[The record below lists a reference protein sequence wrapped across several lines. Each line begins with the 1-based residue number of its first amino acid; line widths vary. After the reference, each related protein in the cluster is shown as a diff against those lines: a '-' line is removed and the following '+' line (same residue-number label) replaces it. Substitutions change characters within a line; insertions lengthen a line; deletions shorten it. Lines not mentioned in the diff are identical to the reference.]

1 MKKERVGMMKK
12 TQNNLRKKEKVG
24 SNQIIRCQEVVDFN
38 QINFLLKIEENFS
51 RIRSSPTQL
60 PDAYINQFTSLEHLV
75 NCSENLLATAQKFST
90 LPPLPWQGERVQ
102 ELVQK
107 SGFFSA
113 EKPMYRILDHF
124 LSAALFK
131 SIPGMASLCPDDKA
145 TLFRSLAMPLCGFIS
160 AFFSILLQSDTVIR
174 PNGLMPFWYMNV
186 PRYTFDRNVKVF
198 ITNMYCNALK
208 PFKQLQMNREEF
220 VLLLAIL
227 ITQTSFASN
236 LSRFA
241 HVHLYKEC
249 TMYTAILFRLCLRS
263 RHTLEEGLC
272 RFDDL
277 LRLLAHV
284 VWMTDY
290 YGTFAVYMDVF
301 HFRGE
306 RKAAMPTSIYPIYSN
321 K

>member
-24 SNQIIRCQEVVDFN
+24 SNCKETTSFPQIIRCQEVVDFN

-60 PDAYINQFTSLEHLV
+60 SDAYINQFTSLEHLI
-75 NCSENLLATAQKFST
+75 NCNENLLAKAQKFST

-107 SGFFSA
+107 GGFFSA

-124 LSAALFK
+124 LSAGLFK
-131 SIPGMASLCPDDKA
+131 SIPGMASLCPDDKSN
-145 TLFRSLAMPLCGFIS
+145 LFRSLAMPLCGFIS
-160 AFFSILLQSDTVIR
+160 AYFSIQLQSDTVIR

-220 VLLLAIL
+220 
-227 ITQTSFASN
+227 
-236 LSRFA
+236 FA
-241 HVHLYKEC
+241 HEHLYNEC

-263 RHTLEEGLC
+263 RHTLEEGLR

-277 LRLLAHV
+277 LRLLVHV

-306 RKAAMPTSIYPIYSN
+306 RKAAMPTAIYPIYCN